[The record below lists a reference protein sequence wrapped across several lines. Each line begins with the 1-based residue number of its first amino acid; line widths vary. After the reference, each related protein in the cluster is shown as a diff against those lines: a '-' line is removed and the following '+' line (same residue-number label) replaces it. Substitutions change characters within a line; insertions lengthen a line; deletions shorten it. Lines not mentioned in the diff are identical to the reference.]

1 MFFWACSASSVNR
14 QSFSPSAS
22 ISSGA
27 AGISLLFSSTIRWP
41 STIWSACRNA
51 DNMWV
56 ALRSLNASKLPRSVL
71 PSTAMAVRPSD
82 EGGASIEDA
91 CCRNP
96 ASNAVGS
103 TP

>member
-27 AGISLLFSSTIRWP
+27 AGILLLFFVDHQMAEHDR
-41 STIWSACRNA
+41 SARRNA

-82 EGGASIEDA
+82 EGAASIEDA
-91 CCRNP
+91 L
-96 ASNAVGS
+96 
-103 TP
+103 